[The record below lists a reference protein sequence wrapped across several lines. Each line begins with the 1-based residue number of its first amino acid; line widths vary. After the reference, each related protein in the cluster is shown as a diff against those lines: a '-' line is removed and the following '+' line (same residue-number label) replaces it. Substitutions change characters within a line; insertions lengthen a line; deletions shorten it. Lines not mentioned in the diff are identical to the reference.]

1 VNAVSLDGMNPKFL
15 KLVLNVFGEV
25 LTTLDLF
32 GCGPI
37 DMAQLGVRRELE
49 NLSIVLS
56 PINLHDADAAS
67 CWTPDTFLPSL
78 THFRN
83 DACLGVWARLMIE
96 RKCKLVD
103 ISINCSHIATDVS
116 IF

>member
-1 VNAVSLDGMNPKFL
+1 MNHKFC
-15 KLVLNVFGEV
+15 KLVLSIFGEV
-25 LTTLDLF
+25 LTTLNLH

-37 DMAQLGVRRELE
+37 DMTLLGMFRKLE

-56 PINLHDADAAS
+56 PINLEDVDAAS
-67 CWTPDTFLPSL
+67 CWTPDTFLPCL
-78 THFRN
+78 THFQT

-103 ISINCSHIATDVS
+103 ISIHCAHHIATDVS